1 MGNMIRNNFPRAL
14 LPLLLALPVGA
25 IAQDPDAG
33 LPSPPVADVVDE
45 ADLAP
50 TATTDNAAQA
60 APVAGMA
67 PAPEAGTA
75 AGVPEAASVLR
86 AQVLLD
92 RLHFS
97 PGEIDGVSGSN
108 VAKAVVG
115 FQRSQGLTPSGQLD
129 EATWAALEKQAV
141 PTLVDYTLLP
151 ADVAGPFAAAPR
163 DMMEKAKLPA
173 LGFATVAESLG
184 ERFHASPKLLQS
196 LNPGKALDRAGEV
209 IRVPNIDGAAEL
221 PKAAKVVVDK
231 SELVVMLLDAEGKVY
246 AQFPASAGSRR
257 DPLPIGDWKINGV
270 ARNPVFNYN
279 PKLFWDGNPAHSK
292 ATLPAGPNNP
302 VGVAWIDLSKPH
314 YGIHGTP
321 EPSRIGKSE
330 SHGCIRMTNWS
341 VSLVSA
347 AVSPGM
353 VATLR
358 E

>member
-1 MGNMIRNNFPRAL
+1 MTHPKFPAAL
-14 LPLLLALPVGA
+14 LPLLLLSLPLPLW
-25 IAQDPDAG
+25 AQEPLPAQAPTPSPAVPAADAG
-33 LPSPPVADVVDE
+33 AE
-45 ADLAP
+45 A
-50 TATTDNAAQA
+50 
-60 APVAGMA
+60 
-67 PAPEAGTA
+67 EA
-75 AGVPEAASVLR
+75 EARSVLR

-92 RLHFS
+92 RAWFS

-108 VAKAVVG
+108 VAKAVAG
-115 FQRSQGLTPSGQLD
+115 FQRSHGLTDSGELD
-129 EATWAALEKQAV
+129 EATWAALEEGAV

-151 ADVAGPFAAAPR
+151 DDVAGPFVTAPR

-196 LNPGKALDRAGEV
+196 LNPGKSLDRAGEV
-209 IRVPNIDGAAEL
+209 IRVPNIDGVAEL

-231 SELVVMLLDAEGKVY
+231 SDLVVLLLDAEDKAY
-246 AQFPASAGSRR
+246 AQFPASAGSNR

-279 PKLFWDGNPAHSK
+279 PKLFWDGNPEHSK
-292 ATLPAGPNNP
+292 ATLPPGPNNP

-321 EPSRIGKSE
+321 EPSRIGKTE

-341 VSLVSA
+341 VMLVA
-347 AVSPGM
+347 GAVSPGM